1 MSSDSSTPFP
11 EASLGQ
17 PAAPQLWS
25 LGLRLA
31 LYGLLFAAEWIPISA
46 RFHMHRGGGA
56 LLEICVVAVSL
67 FLAISHV
74 RFAESFRKF
83 SIELK
88 AHRIGWSFLAGH
100 VLALMAFIGL
110 SLIPERSFTSVLR
123 FAAEALW
130 FGTGAAAIILAAAAF
145 VPLRVAV
152 QLVRTTGYVWIYA
165 LAAGLI
171 ARSLVT
177 YSALWNGAVWNPA
190 LDLSWK
196 PAIDFTFS
204 LVKILLSLLLPNV
217 SADRATMIIGTP
229 TFKVQILPWCAGFEG
244 TALMLVFTVVWFGL
258 FRREYRFPQA
268 LLLIPAGMVVMWAS
282 NAVRITA
289 LILIGVAGAPD
300 VALGG
305 FHSQAGWIAFTSIAL
320 AFTVLS
326 RRIPWVAQAGPERA
340 PAISA
345 AHNPSAAYLMPFLA
359 ILAAGMIS
367 TAASGTFEWFY
378 PLRFFVAAATLW
390 CFRSSYQR
398 MNWRFGWFSFV
409 AGIAVFAIWVGL
421 DGLGGSQV
429 DSGMAASLASLPAP
443 GRFAWLIF
451 RTAAA
456 IVTVPIAEE
465 LAFRGFLIRRLISVD
480 FEALDPRR
488 YTYLSVFVSSIA
500 FGLLHGRQWLAG
512 VLAGLVFAVALL
524 RRGRIGD
531 AAVAHSTANAL
542 LAVWVLEGGRWH
554 LW

>member
-1 MSSDSSTPFP
+1 M
-11 EASLGQ
+11 GQ
-17 PAAPQLWS
+17 PAAPRFSS
-25 LGLRLA
+25 LGLPQRLA
-31 LYGLLFAAEWIPISA
+31 LFGLLFAAEWIPISV
-46 RFHMHRGGGA
+46 RFHMHRGGGT

-67 FLAISHV
+67 FLAISYV
-74 RFAESFRKF
+74 RFNEPFQIF

-88 AHRIGWSFLAGH
+88 AHRIGWSFLASH
-100 VLALMAFIGL
+100 ALAFLAFIGL
-110 SLIPERSFTSVLR
+110 SLIPARSFTSVPG

-130 FGTGAAAIILAAAAF
+130 FGTGGLAIILAAAAF
-145 VPLRVAV
+145 FPPRVAV
-152 QLVRTTGYVWIYA
+152 QFVRTTGYVWIYA

-171 ARSLVT
+171 ARGLVT

-196 PAIDFTFS
+196 PAIDFTFN

-217 SADRATMIIGTP
+217 FADRATMVIGTP

-244 TALMLVFTVVWFGL
+244 TALILVFSVAWLGF

-268 LLLIPAGMVVMWAS
+268 FLLIPAGMVGMWVS
-282 NAVRITA
+282 NAIRITA

-300 VALGG
+300 VAGGG

-320 AFTVLS
+320 AFMVLS
-326 RRIPWVAQAGPERA
+326 RRISWVAKAGPERA
-340 PAISA
+340 PAIGA

-367 TAASGTFEWFY
+367 TAASGAFEWLY
-378 PLRFFVAAATLW
+378 PLRFFAAAAALW
-390 CFRSSYQR
+390 YFRSSYQR
-398 MNWRFGWFSFV
+398 MDWRFGWLSLV
-409 AGIAVFAIWVGL
+409 AGITVFAIWVGL

-429 DSGMAASLASLPAP
+429 DRGMAASLASLPAP
-443 GRFAWLIF
+443 GRFAWLIL
-451 RTAAA
+451 RTTAA

-465 LAFRGFLIRRLISVD
+465 LAFRGFLIRRLISAD

-500 FGLLHGRQWLAG
+500 FGLLHGGQWLAG
-512 VLAGLVFAVALL
+512 ILAGLVFAVALL

-531 AAVAHSTANAL
+531 AVVAHATANAL
-542 LAVWVLEGGRWH
+542 LAVWVLQGGRWH

>member
-1 MSSDSSTPFP
+1 
-11 EASLGQ
+11 
-17 PAAPQLWS
+17 
-25 LGLRLA
+25 
-31 LYGLLFAAEWIPISA
+31 
-46 RFHMHRGGGA
+46 
-56 LLEICVVAVSL
+56 
-67 FLAISHV
+67 
-74 RFAESFRKF
+74 
-83 SIELK
+83 
-88 AHRIGWSFLAGH
+88 
-100 VLALMAFIGL
+100 
-110 SLIPERSFTSVLR
+110 
-123 FAAEALW
+123 
-130 FGTGAAAIILAAAAF
+130 
-145 VPLRVAV
+145 
-152 QLVRTTGYVWIYA
+152 
-165 LAAGLI
+165 
-171 ARSLVT
+171 
-177 YSALWNGAVWNPA
+177 
-190 LDLSWK
+190 
-196 PAIDFTFS
+196 
-204 LVKILLSLLLPNV
+204 
-217 SADRATMIIGTP
+217 
-229 TFKVQILPWCAGFEG
+229 
-244 TALMLVFTVVWFGL
+244 
-258 FRREYRFPQA
+258 
-268 LLLIPAGMVVMWAS
+268 
-282 NAVRITA
+282 
-289 LILIGVAGAPD
+289 
-300 VALGG
+300 
-305 FHSQAGWIAFTSIAL
+305 
-320 AFTVLS
+320 
-326 RRIPWVAQAGPERA
+326 
-340 PAISA
+340 
-345 AHNPSAAYLMPFLA
+345 MPFLA